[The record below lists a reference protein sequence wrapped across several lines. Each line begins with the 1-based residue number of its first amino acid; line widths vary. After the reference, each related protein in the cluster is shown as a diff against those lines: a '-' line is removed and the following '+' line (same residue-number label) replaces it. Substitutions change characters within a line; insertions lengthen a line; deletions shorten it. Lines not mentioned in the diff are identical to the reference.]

1 MRMSMRLFT
10 LEMRQGEGFLSV
22 PAILCAEEGKQR
34 RILSDLQYLPFTKH
48 PTLGREVVGEKLNL
62 SEIGFHQ
69 ILLCIRGEGIVA
81 NDRW

>member
-1 MRMSMRLFT
+1 MHLRMWLFT
-10 LEMRQGEGFLSV
+10 LEKGQAEGFPSI
-22 PAILCAEEGKQR
+22 PAIRCAEEGKQR

-48 PTLGREVVGEKLNL
+48 PTTGREVVGEKLNL

-69 ILLCIRGEGIVA
+69 ILLCIRGEGTVA